1 MSHSILETA
10 ASGRRHH
17 GEITDAH
24 VSSPRIGLGYSQCRF
39 SEFERDHRSQR
50 GRLDQKG
57 RPRETGRGVNV
68 SYYLVH
74 TTYPIVFVAV
84 LARQLCLPI
93 PGVLFLLSGGALA
106 GSGKLS
112 YAGIGVAAVLGCVL
126 ADLVWFEAGRLRG
139 KRVLRLLC
147 ALAPDPSRCI
157 RNSKTTFA
165 KNGVRAL
172 MVAKFIPGLD
182 GICPPLAG
190 MTGAS
195 HVDFIFYDAVGS
207 ALWAGAYITCGF
219 LFATEL
225 DRVVRYI
232 SVFANVLVLALGVP
246 LLILFTW
253 KLIQLARMI
262 RLILPLQITPEE
274 LKVRLDSGEAIGIV
288 DLLRFEDDPHG
299 VHVIPGA
306 VRLDPLQIRRKRRI
320 SMPDSLELVLYCGSK
335 NSFVSARV
343 AARMRKHGIVR
354 IRILTGGLAAWR
366 ALQFPLSLESLDPEV
381 EITRLGI
388 EMVPPW
394 RSIKS

>member
-112 YAGIGVAAVLGCVL
+112 YTGILLAAVLGCVL

-147 ALAPDPSRCI
+147 VLTTDPSFCI
-157 RNSKTTFA
+157 RRGREIFA
-165 KNGVRAL
+165 KRGLRL
-172 MVAKFIPGLD
+172 LLIAKFVPGLD

-190 MTGAS
+190 MLGAS
-195 HVDFIFYDAVGS
+195 RAAFLVHDAGGAS
-207 ALWAGAYITCGF
+207 LWAGAYIGCGF
-219 LFATEL
+219 IFARQL
-225 DRVVRYI
+225 DQVARHI
-232 SVFANVLVLALGVP
+232 SVAATALVLIFGIP
-246 LLILFTW
+246 LLIFFVL
-253 KLIQLARMI
+253 KLAQLVLMI
-262 RLILPLQITPEE
+262 RLLRPLQIHPEL
-274 LKVRLDSGEAIGIV
+274 LKSRLDSGEKVCVV
-288 DLLRFEDDPHG
+288 DLLRFEEDTEG
-299 VHVIPGA
+299 VAAIPGA
-306 VRLDPLQIRRKRRI
+306 VHLDPL
-320 SMPDSLELVLYCGSK
+320 
-335 NSFVSARV
+335 
-343 AARMRKHGIVR
+343 
-354 IRILTGGLAAWR
+354 
-366 ALQFPLSLESLDPEV
+366 
-381 EITRLGI
+381 EI
-388 EMVPPW
+388 
-394 RSIKS
+394 